1 MSDISEIVHEIE
13 RHKGVLLPDPQEMGI
28 FSYKLFTGAHDQL
41 GHTSKDYEGLTQVF
55 VEQRYNMVLEHCKQ
69 MYWDNP
75 EAREFFYTVDWDDL

>member
-41 GHTSKDYEGLTQVF
+41 GQLKYLLNRDTIWF
-55 VEQRYNMVLEHCKQ
+55 
-69 MYWDNP
+69 
-75 EAREFFYTVDWDDL
+75 